1 MNDHSAPVF
10 WDKYIAIARLYKVRD
25 NALRWYVRHAER
37 YIANFEGLPL
47 GEHEPKQVEAY
58 LRGKGRNPDIE
69 SWQYR
74 QIVQAIEIL
83 FSKFLSPWAERFPW
97 RDWDASAQ
105 TIPAD
110 HATLSRSYRPLE
122 ADAAST
128 DGDENSSLSRQV
140 LLIFPGMVNALIT
153 QIRVRQY
160 SIRTEQAYLGWLYR
174 FTGFNGMEDP
184 SELTDAHIS
193 VFIE

>member
-1 MNDHSAPVF
+1 MNDHSAPEF

-37 YIANFEGLPL
+37 YIANFEDLPP
-47 GEHEPKQVEAY
+47 GEHEAKQVEAY
-58 LRGKGRNPDIE
+58 LRQKGRNPDIE

-83 FSKFLSPWAERFPW
+83 FSKLLKSPWAESFPW

-105 TIPAD
+105 TIPID

-122 ADAAST
+122 ADATST
-128 DGDENSSLSRQV
+128 DGGENSSLSRQV
-140 LLIFPGMVNALIT
+140 LTSALIIMRSGIHLRRIYWKTVMTSERFRSCWGT
-153 QIRVRQY
+153 QM
-160 SIRTEQAYLGWLYR
+160 YR
-174 FTGFNGMEDP
+174 P
-184 SELTDAHIS
+184 R
-193 VFIE
+193 